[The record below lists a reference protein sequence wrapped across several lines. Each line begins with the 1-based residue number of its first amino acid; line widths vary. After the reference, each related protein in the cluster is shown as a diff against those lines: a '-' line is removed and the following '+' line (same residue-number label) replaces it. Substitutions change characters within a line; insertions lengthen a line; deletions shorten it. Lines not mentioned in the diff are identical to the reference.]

1 MAVGELAVLVQG
13 MMTEAKPRQ
22 VALSGQVGS
31 AVPGNFSGSGETGV
45 MQGPRGCRI
54 FW

>member
-1 MAVGELAVLVQG
+1 MTVGELVGLVQG

-31 AVPGNFSGSGETGV
+31 VTPGNFSDS
-45 MQGPRGCRI
+45 R
-54 FW
+54 